1 MNPAGPPNGFG
12 LLSGQSSQTDAL
24 ILHAEKHDSIGRSI
38 PDPFMIY
45 IPFIYFASI
54 LAIHLYKTK
63 TMNVGGLLLLL
74 YSFSSLMAIV
84 IYNTDFLTYK
94 DQKIAI
100 SSCIYYCGFLTLF
113 IHPFLYKKQVCAAS
127 ILRVNTRTFMFVSY
141 ALIIISFIG
150 IVLSSR
156 SILFVLTHDPGSFKT
171 RTMNLGSSTN
181 FGAIDIAGQYVLG
194 HFSDFYIVLLLL
206 FFYSVCFLNN
216 KTIFNTLL
224 LLSSMTTILNGMYS
238 GGRTQLIYW
247 VLIYIACYIYFK
259 KHIPNNRKRYL
270 HATIIG
276 FGIIFALY
284 FISVSIFRFEDT
296 YNIVNAKESVLYT
309 IAEYCGMSFL
319 QFNDFFVNF
328 KDDNFTIARIFPI
341 SHDLFSS
348 SNFDLVRY
356 RQSYQWTLGPFIRF
370 LAICSLMWVFGGR
383 LFI

>member
-1 MNPAGPPNGFG
+1 
-12 LLSGQSSQTDAL
+12 
-24 ILHAEKHDSIGRSI
+24 
-38 PDPFMIY
+38 
-45 IPFIYFASI
+45 
-54 LAIHLYKTK
+54 
-63 TMNVGGLLLLL
+63 
-74 YSFSSLMAIV
+74 
-84 IYNTDFLTYK
+84 
-94 DQKIAI
+94 
-100 SSCIYYCGFLTLF
+100 
-113 IHPFLYKKQVCAAS
+113 
-127 ILRVNTRTFMFVSY
+127 
-141 ALIIISFIG
+141 
-150 IVLSSR
+150 
-156 SILFVLTHDPGSFKT
+156 
-171 RTMNLGSSTN
+171 
-181 FGAIDIAGQYVLG
+181 
-194 HFSDFYIVLLLL
+194 
-206 FFYSVCFLNN
+206 
-216 KTIFNTLL
+216 
-224 LLSSMTTILNGMYS
+224 MYS

-356 RQSYQWTLGPFIRF
+356 RQSLSMDIGTFYTFLGDLFVDVGIWGTVVYLIGYR
-370 LAICSLMWVFGGR
+370 ICLV
-383 LFI
+383 